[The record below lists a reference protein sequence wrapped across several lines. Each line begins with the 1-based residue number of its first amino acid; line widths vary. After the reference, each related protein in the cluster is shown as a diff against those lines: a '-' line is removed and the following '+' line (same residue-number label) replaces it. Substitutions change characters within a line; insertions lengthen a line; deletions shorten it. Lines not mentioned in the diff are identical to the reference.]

1 MYVTHLQWI
10 TMIEL
15 YTFTTANGWKIS
27 IMLEEI
33 GLPYNVHIVDIM
45 KDEQFQPSFLEISPN
60 NKIPAIVDTQGP
72 DGKPI
77 SVFESAAIMMYLA
90 RKTKSPLLPSD
101 ERQFTKTME
110 WLFFQMASV
119 GPNFGQMGHFVRK
132 QEKIP
137 YAIDRFTNE
146 SKRILRV
153 MDTQLGKYEYL
164 AGPSYT
170 IADIATYAWV
180 YVAQILHFPDFSEWP
195 HVQRWYER
203 VGVRPA
209 VKTGITKPEL
219 KR

>member
-1 MYVTHLQWI
+1 
-10 TMIEL
+10 MIEF
-15 YTFTTANGWKIS
+15 YTFTTPNGWKVS
-27 IMLEEI
+27 IMLEEL
-33 GLPYNVHIVDIM
+33 GLPYSVHVVDIL
-45 KDEQFQPSFLEISPN
+45 KDEQFKPSFLEISPN
-60 NKIPAIVDTQGP
+60 NKIPAIVDPEGP
-72 DGKPI
+72 DGRPI

-132 QEKIP
+132 TEMIP

-153 MDTQLGKYEYL
+153 MDTQLGKFEYL
-164 AGPSYT
+164 AGSVYT

-180 YVAQILHFPDFSEWP
+180 NVAQRLHFPDLSQWP
-195 HVQRWYER
+195 HVQRWFEQ
-203 VGVRPA
+203 VGARPA
-209 VKTGITKPEL
+209 VKKGIAIPWSVP
-219 KR
+219 